1 MKGPESPDPAREPQV
16 GDKTIMRRSL
26 RLLGLPI
33 LLMAA
38 LAACDSATDLS
49 EVTVT
54 GQWDGV
60 GPMQEAFSG
69 ARMFLTESADGEIS
83 GSWRRG
89 GLSGSVAGHN
99 QGGDLEITLLNFE
112 VGTVTFDGRFTDR
125 YRMEGLL
132 NGTSVETDAV
142 FRRVNF

>member
-1 MKGPESPDPAREPQV
+1 
-16 GDKTIMRRSL
+16 MRRSL

-33 LLMAA
+33 LL
-38 LAACDSATDLS
+38 LATLVACDSATDLS

-89 GLSGSVAGHN
+89 GFSGSVTGRN
-99 QGGDLEITLLNFE
+99 TEGSLEITLFNFE

-132 NGTSVETDAV
+132 NGSAVETDAV
-142 FRRVNF
+142 FRRVTF